1 MTPTTQRAAF
11 LGILCMLGAVF
22 FGTVLDLAIK
32 FLSSGYALHQ
42 IILIRTIV
50 AIAVLVAMVLWQDG
64 DFRQF
69 RTRKISAHL
78 WRTVIVMLSNV
89 FFFTGLAALP
99 FADALAIA
107 YVSPLIITAASALF
121 LGEKVGPHRW
131 SAVIIGLVGVIVML
145 RPGAEAARPAAI
157 LIVLSSVCYAASQLM
172 TRAMRET
179 ESTVT
184 LNIYLHAGFLLISL
198 AMGLVAGDGRFLPGA
213 GETMAFLVRPWV
225 WPSAGDWPI
234 LIVTGLS
241 VAFAGLC
248 VSQAYRLAEAAVIA
262 PFEYLGM
269 PLAILAGA
277 AVFGTWPDLTA
288 WVGIVL
294 ICGAGLYILW
304 REMRHNKVQDPAVPV
319 GDI

>member
-1 MTPTTQRAAF
+1 MSLTTPRAAL
-11 LGILCMLGAVF
+11 LGILCMSGGVF

-32 FLSSGYALHQ
+32 FLASGYALHQ

-50 AIAVLVAMVLWQDG
+50 AIAFLVGMVLWQDG
-64 DFRQF
+64 DFHQF
-69 RTRKISAHL
+69 RTRKVSAHF
-78 WRTVIVMLSNV
+78 WRTIIVMLSNV
-89 FFFTGLAALP
+89 LFFTGLAALP

-107 YVSPLIITAASALF
+107 YVSPLLITAASALF

-131 SAVIIGLVGVIVML
+131 GAVIAGLIGVIIML
-145 RPGAEAARPAAI
+145 RPGAEAARPAALLI
-157 LIVLSSVCYAASQLM
+157 LFSSVCYAASQLM
-172 TRAMRET
+172 SRQMRDT
-179 ESTVT
+179 ESIVT
-184 LNIYLHAGFLLISL
+184 LNIYLHVGFLLISVS
-198 AMGLVAGDGRFLPGA
+198 MGLVAGDGRFLPGA
-213 GETMAFLVRPWV
+213 GETTAFLLRPWI
-225 WPSAGDWPI
+225 WPPAGDWPI
-234 LIVTGLS
+234 LIVTGVS
-241 VAFAGLC
+241 VAVAGLF

-277 AVFGTWPDLTA
+277 AVFGTWPDLVA

-304 REMRHNKVQDPAVPV
+304 REMRHRAVKDPAIPV

>member
-1 MTPTTQRAAF
+1 MSLTTPRAAL
-11 LGILCMLGAVF
+11 LGILCMSGAVL

-32 FLSSGYALHQ
+32 FLASGYALHQ
-42 IILIRTIV
+42 IILIRTFV
-50 AIAVLVAMVLWQDG
+50 AIAFLIAMVLWQDG

-69 RTRKISAHL
+69 RTRRVTAHL

-107 YVSPLIITAASALF
+107 YVSPLLITAASSLF
-121 LGEKVGPHRW
+121 LGERVGPHRW
-131 SAVIIGLVGVIVML
+131 GAVVAGMIGVIVML
-145 RPGAEAARPAAI
+145 RPGAEAARPAAL

-172 TRAMRET
+172 TRQMRGT

-184 LNIYLHAGFLLISL
+184 LNIYLHAGFLAISVI
-198 AMGLVAGDGRFLPGA
+198 MGIVAGDGRFLPGA
-213 GETMAFLVRPWV
+213 GETLAFLVRPWI
-225 WPSAGDWPI
+225 WPPAGDWPI

-241 VAFAGLC
+241 VAIAGLF

-288 WVGIVL
+288 WLGIAL
-294 ICGAGLYILW
+294 ICGAGLYVLW
-304 REMRHNKVQDPAVPV
+304 REMRLRAVNDPAVPI

>member
-1 MTPTTQRAAF
+1 MTQVANRAAL
-11 LGILCMLGAVF
+11 LGILCILGAVL

-42 IILIRTIV
+42 IILIRTLV
-50 AIAVLVAMVLWQDG
+50 AIAFLVGMVLWQDG
-64 DFRQF
+64 NFRQF
-69 RTRKISAHL
+69 RTRRISAHF

-89 FFFTGLAALP
+89 LFFTGLAALP

-107 YVSPLIITAASALF
+107 YVSPLVITAASALF
-121 LGEKVGPHRW
+121 LGERVGPHRW
-131 SAVIIGLVGVIVML
+131 GAVIAGLIGVIVML
-145 RPGAEAARPAAI
+145 RPGAEAMRPAALLI
-157 LIVLSSVCYAASQLM
+157 LLSSLCYAASQLM
-172 TRAMRET
+172 TRQMRGS

-184 LNIYLHAGFLLISL
+184 LNIYLHAGFLVISL
-198 AMGLVAGDGRFLPGA
+198 GMGLVAGDGRFLPGT
-213 GETMAFLVRPWV
+213 GETMAFLLRPWIG
-225 WPSAGDWPI
+225 PSTGDWPI

-241 VAFAGLC
+241 VAVAGLF

-288 WVGIVL
+288 WAGILL
-294 ICGAGLYILW
+294 ICGAGLYLLW
-304 REMRHNKVQDPAVPV
+304 REMRHHSVKDPAIPV

>member
-1 MTPTTQRAAF
+1 MTQTLQRAAL

-50 AIAVLVAMVLWQDG
+50 AIALLVGVVLRQDG

-69 RTRKISAHL
+69 RTRRISAHL
-78 WRTVIVMLSNV
+78 WRTLIVMLSNV

-107 YVSPLIITAASALF
+107 YVAPMVITAASALF
-121 LGEKVGPHRW
+121 LGERVGPHRW
-131 SAVIIGLVGVIVML
+131 SAVVVGLIGVVVML
-145 RPGAEAARPAAI
+145 RPGTEAARPAAL
-157 LIVLSSVCYAASQLM
+157 LIVFSSVCYAASQLM

-179 ESTVT
+179 ESMVT
-184 LNIYLHAGFLLISL
+184 LNIYLHVGFLLISL
-198 AMGLVAGDGRFLPGA
+198 CMGLVAGDGRFLPGA
-213 GETMAFLVRPWV
+213 GETTAFLLRPWI
-225 WPSAGDWPI
+225 WPPAGDWPI
-234 LIVTGLS
+234 LIVTGVS
-241 VAFAGLC
+241 VAVAGLF

-277 AVFGTWPDLTA
+277 AVFGTWPDLIA
-288 WVGIVL
+288 WFGIFL

-304 REMRHNKVQDPAVPV
+304 REIRHNKVQDPAVPV

>member
-1 MTPTTQRAAF
+1 MSDAMRRAT
-11 LGILCMLGAVF
+11 LIGILCMIGAVF

-42 IILIRTIV
+42 IILIRTLV
-50 AIAVLVAMVLWQDG
+50 AILFLVAAVLWQDG

-69 RTRKISAHL
+69 RTRRIGAHL
-78 WRTVIVMLSNV
+78 WRTLIVMLSNI

-107 YVSPLIITAASALF
+107 YVSPLFITAASALF
-121 LGEKVGPHRW
+121 LGERVGPHRW
-131 SAVIIGLVGVIVML
+131 GAVVVGLIGVVVML
-145 RPGAEAARPAAI
+145 RPGAEAARPAAL
-157 LIVLSSVCYAASQLM
+157 LIVLSSVCYGISQLM
-172 TRAMRET
+172 TRHMRDT

-184 LNIYLHAGFLLISL
+184 LNIYLQVGFLLISL

-213 GETMAFLVRPWV
+213 GETMAFLVRPWI
-225 WPSAGDWPI
+225 WPPAADWP
-234 LIVTGLS
+234 LLVLTGLS
-241 VAFAGLC
+241 VAIAGLC
-248 VSQAYRLAEAAVIA
+248 VSQAYRLAEAGVIA

-277 AVFGTWPDLTA
+277 VVFGTWPDVTA

-294 ICGAGLYILW
+294 ICGAGLYVLW
-304 REMRHNKVQDPAVPV
+304 REMRHRAVQDPSLPV
-319 GDI
+319 GEL

>member
-1 MTPTTQRAAF
+1 MTIAAQRTAL
-11 LGILCMLGAVF
+11 LGILCILGAVF

-32 FLSSGYALHQ
+32 YISSGYALHQ

-50 AIAVLVAMVLWQDG
+50 AIAFLVGMVLWQDG
-64 DFRQF
+64 NFRQF
-69 RTRKISAHL
+69 RTRRISAHF
-78 WRTVIVMLSNV
+78 WRTIIVMLSNV
-89 FFFTGLAALP
+89 LFFTGLAALP

-107 YVSPLIITAASALF
+107 YVSPLVITAASALF

-131 SAVIIGLVGVIVML
+131 GAVIAGLIGVIVML
-145 RPGAEAARPAAI
+145 RPGAEAMQPAAI

-172 TRAMRET
+172 TRQMRDT

-184 LNIYLHAGFLLISL
+184 LNIYLQAGFLLISL

-213 GETMAFLVRPWV
+213 GDTMAFLLRPWI
-225 WPSAGDWPI
+225 WPPAADWPI
-234 LIVTGLS
+234 LILTGLS
-241 VAFAGLC
+241 VAVAGLC

-288 WVGIVL
+288 WVGILL

-304 REMRHNKVQDPAVPV
+304 REMRHRAVKDPAIPV